1 MGKIESGKGALMCHC
16 EQKSAEAQE
25 LGQAL
30 QEFVSPLLDELD
42 RQIDRRLVKTFL
54 LTLQA
59 IVTFR
64 HTKYGLLLSELGG
77 YLLSP
82 DKAPAGTKRI
92 SNLLR
97 SSKWTYQLI
106 EAFLWQRANE
116 RIETLEG
123 EDGIALAVWD
133 ESVVEKPESIE
144 LEGLCPVRSSK
155 AARLKRIKPG
165 YFNPPGGRPVFVPG
179 MQWLSVMLLGMSG
192 PPVLA
197 GMHWW
202 TTRGKFA
209 SSRRVE
215 LRAFIRRCG
224 QAWGQ
229 RIIHVWDRGFA
240 ASPWIGHALDHDLRF
255 IVRWKK
261 TQHLVD
267 DKGKRNA
274 WKITRGKRS
283 LGYKLIWDARR
294 QCQRKT
300 GIFFIPVHHPDYEVP
315 LTLVVSR
322 PGKGRSPWYLLTNE
336 PIQTVE
342 DAWTIV
348 LAYARRWQVEM
359 AYRFSKT
366 ELAME
371 SPRLWFW
378 DNRLKLMLM
387 VSLVYAFLLSLLTSG
402 LDDLLAWLLRYWCHR
417 TGKRHRDV
425 SMPLYRLRSALSRL
439 WLHHPPS
446 FSFQTPG

>member
-1 MGKIESGKGALMCHC
+1 MCDC
-16 EQKSAEAQE
+16 QQKSKEAQE

-30 QEFVSPLLDELD
+30 QQFVRPLLEELE

-59 IVTFR
+59 IITFR
-64 HTKYGLLLSELGG
+64 HTQYGLLLSELGG
-77 YLLSP
+77 YILSP

-106 EAFLWQRANE
+106 EQFLWQRANE
-116 RIETLEG
+116 KIEELEAEG
-123 EDGIALAVWD
+123 NLALAVWD

-155 AARLKRIKPG
+155 SARLKRIKPG

-179 MQWLSVMLLGMSG
+179 MQWLSVMVLGMSG
-192 PPVLA
+192 SPVLA
-197 GMHWW
+197 AMHWW

-209 SSRRVE
+209 SDRRNELASFISRC
-215 LRAFIRRCG
+215 A

-229 RIIHVWDRGFA
+229 QVVHVWDRGFA
-240 ASPWIGHALDHDLRF
+240 TSAWLGQAFDHHLRF

-261 TQHLVD
+261 AQHLVD

-274 WKITRGKRS
+274 WQITRGKRS
-283 LGYKLIWDARR
+283 MGYRYIWDARR
-294 QCQRKT
+294 QCKRKT
-300 GIFFIPVHHPDYEVP
+300 GIFFTPVHHPDYAVP

-336 PIQTVE
+336 PVQSVD

-348 LAYARRWQVEM
+348 FAYARRWQVEL

-387 VSLVYAFLLSLLTSG
+387 VSLVYAFLLSLLVAG
-402 LDDLLAWLLRYWCHR
+402 LDPLLAWLLRHWCHR

-425 SMPLYRLRSALSRL
+425 SLPLYRLRSALSRL
-439 WLHHPPS
+439 WLHHPPQ
-446 FSFQTPG
+446 FSFQTSG

>member
-1 MGKIESGKGALMCHC
+1 MCHC
-16 EQKSAEAQE
+16 QQKSAEAQE

-30 QEFVSPLLDELD
+30 QEYVSPLLEELD

-59 IVTFR
+59 IITFR
-64 HTKYGLLLSELGG
+64 HTQYGLLLSELGG
-77 YLLSP
+77 YLLRP

-97 SSKWTYQLI
+97 SSKWGYQLI
-106 EAFLWQRANE
+106 EHFLWQRAE
-116 RIETLEG
+116 EKIDELEA
-123 EDGIALAVWD
+123 DDRVALAIWD

-144 LEGLCPVRSSK
+144 LEGLCPVRSSQ
-155 AARLKRIKPG
+155 AARLKRIKKG

-179 MQWLSVMLLGMSG
+179 MQWLSVMVLGLSG
-192 PPVLA
+192 APVLA
-197 GMHWW
+197 AMHWW

-209 SSRRVE
+209 SERQIE
-215 LRAFIRRCG
+215 LTAFVARCA
-224 QAWGQ
+224 QAWG
-229 RIIHVWDRGFA
+229 RHVLHVWDRGFA
-240 ASPWIGHALDHDLRF
+240 ASSWIGQALSHDLRF
-255 IVRWKK
+255 IIRWKK
-261 TQHLVD
+261 AQHLVD
-267 DKGKRNA
+267 SKGNRNA

-283 LGYKLIWDARR
+283 LGYRYIWDARR
-294 QCQRKT
+294 QCKRKT
-300 GIFFIPVHHPDYEVP
+300 GILFISVHHPDYAAP

-336 PIQTVE
+336 PVQTVD
-342 DAWTIV
+342 DAWTV
-348 LAYARRWQVEM
+348 VFAYARRWQIEM

-378 DNRLKLMLM
+378 DTRLKLMLM

-402 LDDLLAWLLRYWCHR
+402 LDDLLVWLLRHWCHR
-417 TGKRHRDV
+417 
-425 SMPLYRLRSALSRL
+425 
-439 WLHHPPS
+439 
-446 FSFQTPG
+446 F